1 MLEHLL
7 LLLKILL
14 LLDCKGNKQC
24 TQILERKL
32 LLLRTLNMDM
42 YIIIITHSTQY
53 LAGAVIVDN
62 VCSLIAAISVGET
75 L

>member
-1 MLEHLL
+1 MYTDIGEE
-7 LLLKILL
+7 IIITI
-14 LLDCKGNKQC
+14 C
-24 TQILERKL
+24 
-32 LLLRTLNMDM
+32 TLNMDM

-62 VCSLIAAISVGET
+62 VCSLIAAISVGEI